1 MMHRTLLLHQQGVRN
16 RDLLHYPQILFLGD
30 SLSDKKVILSTVF
43 QECALG
49 NGDEYIKE
57 QLPIQRRF
65 RPNAIIDGQLF
76 RISLLEGVD
85 WIDGEQM
92 LNCVQTLRPDVVI
105 VCLSVSKK
113 NKLIEF
119 KNWSRNLSYLRGIDI
134 CWLLAPD
141 KVNGVAELV
150 DRAQF
155 EKSLIQSVAA
165 SDMLT
170 EHYFSMVGG
179 MAAVTPRQLVRQ
191 LITNARAVRNDVTH
205 RSLASEVSSLFDDA
219 LSEF

>member
-16 RDLLHYPQILFLGD
+16 RDLLHYPQILLLGD
-30 SLSDKKVILSTVF
+30 LRSDKKVVLNTIF
-43 QECALG
+43 QECALCK
-49 NGDEYIKE
+49 DEECIKE

-76 RISLLEGVD
+76 RMSLLEGVE
-85 WIDGEQM
+85 WKDGEQM

-105 VCLSVSKK
+105 VCVSVSRK

-141 KVNGVAELV
+141 KLNGVADLV
-150 DRAQF
+150 DRAPF
-155 EKSLIQSVAA
+155 EKSLIESVTA

-179 MAAVTPRQLVRQ
+179 MAVVTPRQLVQQ
-191 LITNARAVRNDVTH
+191 LIANARTARNEDP
-205 RSLASEVSSLFDDA
+205 RGSSASEVSSLFEDA